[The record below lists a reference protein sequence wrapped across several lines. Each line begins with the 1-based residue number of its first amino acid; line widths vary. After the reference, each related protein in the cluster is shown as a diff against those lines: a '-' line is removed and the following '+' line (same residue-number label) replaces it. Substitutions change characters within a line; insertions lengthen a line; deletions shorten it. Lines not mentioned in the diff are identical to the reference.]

1 MDLPT
6 KEEIEKLWDEY
17 HVPDN
22 VREHS
27 RQVTKIAVFLAKK
40 LKEKG
45 IHIDV
50 GLVERSSLLHDI
62 ARSANFE
69 NLETHPHATKEDVDF
84 WIQLKHKYPDTHHG
98 DIAADLLAEK
108 YPEVA
113 EVIISHTIENERE
126 SLLDASWEAKVFV
139 YADFRV
145 MHDRIVILAERFAD
159 SRKRHG
165 EFYDGLQEKTGIDY
179 RKIIEDNILKVEKE
193 IFEKLD
199 IEPEEINKLK

>member
-1 MDLPT
+1 MNLPT
-6 KEEIEKLWDEY
+6 KEEIESLWDEY
-17 HVPDN
+17 HVPEN
-22 VREHS
+22 IREHS
-27 RQVTKIAVFLAKK
+27 RQVAKVAVFLAKK

-45 IHIDV
+45 IHVDV
-50 GLVERSSLLHDI
+50 GLAERSALLHDI

-69 NLETHPHATKEDVDF
+69 NPEEHPQATKEDADF

-113 EVIISHTIENERE
+113 DVIKAHTIENEFEGLLE
-126 SLLDASWEAKVFV
+126 SSWEAKLLV

-145 MHDRIVILAERFAD
+145 LHDKIVSFEERTED
-159 SRKRHG
+159 SIKRHG
-165 EFYDGLQEKTGIDY
+165 QFYEELQERTGKSY
-179 RKIIEDNILKVEKE
+179 RKVIEANVRKVEKE

-199 IEPEEINKLK
+199 IGPEEVNRL